1 MQSLKTPL
9 RVLVRTLCSLATA
22 TPHKDRHASA
32 HKNVVE
38 FAPQYTVS
46 HCVRTRTPCFPSC
59 SHPNTLSIGSFATEH
74 LVQCRVV
81 ATKHLVVEKIRRLF
95 ELEGSVVVSPP
106 VHLFASHAHFPASR
120 SKESV
125 INCKSHFNSC
135 FIDVEAAAAAAGSR
149 VPRMINC
156 SCWFGISTMFMF
168 VPSSKAIVSRFC
180 GW

>member
-1 MQSLKTPL
+1 M
-9 RVLVRTLCSLATA
+9 LVRTLCSLATA

-32 HKNVVE
+32 HKKWLS
-38 FAPQYTVS
+38 S
-46 HCVRTRTPCFPSC
+46 HHNTLSLIAFVREHLVFRRVRTRTLCPSAR
-59 SHPNTLSIGSFATEH
+59 SQPNILSS
-74 LVQCRVV
+74 VV
-81 ATKHLVVEKIRRLF
+81 FSTKHLVVEKIRRLF

-106 VHLFASHAHFPASR
+106 VHLYASHAHLPASR

-168 VPSSKAIVSRFC
+168 VSSSKDTVSRFC